1 MLRVFILL
9 PFILFTKNSS
19 AEYRVYQYLVK
30 NTTFK
35 AQDLNAYI
43 ATSTLDPVSF
53 KSYKAG
59 SKNIKVDLMSTW
71 TCPGYTGMSQDYC
84 PSPYNKKD
92 EVK

>member
-1 MLRVFILL
+1 MMRMMIFLTFIFSNQYSL
-9 PFILFTKNSS
+9 

-43 ATSTLDPVSF
+43 ATSTLDPISF

-59 SKNIKVDLMSTW
+59 SMNIKVDLMSTW

-84 PSPYNKKD
+84 SSPYRKKD